1 MEQKGRTVSIGAQYF
16 TDIREMDCFYVDKT
30 SFIKEWWKGRDKV
43 TLITRPRR
51 FGKTL
56 NMSMLE
62 CFFSTAYANRADLF
76 EGLSIWEDESY
87 RAIQGTYPVI
97 NLTFSSI
104 KPADYDT
111 MKTELFS
118 KMSLLYGR
126 YRYLTEGDILGDD
139 EKEHFDRMLK
149 AHFERMTTDE
159 ENAYGSDAIHRL
171 CGYLSK
177 YHGKKVIVLLDEY
190 DSPMQEAWL
199 HGFWDEAVQFLRGMF
214 NATFKDNPHLERAV
228 ITGVTRISKESLF
241 SDLNNLKVV
250 SVMSDKYET
259 CFGFT
264 EEEVFAA
271 MDEKGLSD
279 KDSVKEWYDG
289 FTFGRVS
296 SIYNPWSIT
305 NYLDNNGELKPY
317 WANTSSNALAG
328 KLIREGT
335 AEVKSAFEELLRGG
349 TYTCNLNEEIV
360 FSMLDEEENAI
371 WSLLVAAGYLTT
383 SGQTSGESDEVTVRL
398 TNKEV
403 KKAFEKLVF
412 KWFHNGRSPYNAF
425 IKALL
430 LGDLRRMNQYM
441 NDVALATFS
450 FFDTG
455 NAPSEHSEPERFYH
469 GFVLGLMV
477 ELKDRYVITSNRESG
492 FGRYDIL
499 LEPKSPAEND
509 AMIIEFKVIEKEIG
523 EKTLEDTV
531 AAAHAQI
538 EEKQYAASLVAKGIP
553 EDRIR
558 KYGFAFEGKTVLIG

>member
-16 TDIREMDCFYVDKT
+16 TDIREKDCFYVDKT

-76 EGLSIWEDESY
+76 EGLSIWEDETY

-104 KPADYDT
+104 KPADFDT
-111 MKTELFS
+111 MKAGICS
-118 KMSLLYGR
+118 KLAMLYEQ
-126 YRYLTEGDILGDD
+126 YRYVTEGDRLSAG
-139 EKEHFDRMLK
+139 EKE
-149 AHFERMTTDE
+149 HFERMTRDE

-241 SDLNNLKVV
+241 SDLNNLEVV
-250 SVMSDKYET
+250 SIMSDKYET

-271 MDEKGLSD
+271 MDEKGLTD

-296 SIYNPWSIT
+296 NIYNPWSIT
-305 NYLDNNGELKPY
+305 NYLDKRGKLKSY

-328 KLIREGT
+328 RLIREGST
-335 AEVKSAFEELLRGG
+335 ELKQDFEILLRGG
-349 TYTCNLNEEIV
+349 SIVSEIDEEIV
-360 FSMLDEEENAI
+360 FKRMNASEKAI
-371 WSLLVAAGYLTT
+371 WSILLASGYLKAETMD
-383 SGQTSGESDEVTVRL
+383 SNQCRLRL
-398 TNKEV
+398 TNLEV
-403 KKAFEKLVF
+403 RDMFEGLVRD
-412 KWFHNGRSPYNAF
+412 WFADGHANYNRF
-425 IKALL
+425 IRALL
-430 LGDLRRMNQYM
+430 KGEEEEMNAYM
-441 NDVALATFS
+441 NDVALVTFS
-450 FFDTG
+450 TFDTG
-455 NAPSEHSEPERFYH
+455 NEPSVRNEPERFYH
-469 GFVLGLMV
+469 GFALGLMV
-477 ELKDRYVITSNRESG
+477 ELKDRYLITSNRESG
-492 FGRYDIL
+492 FGRYDL
-499 LEPKSPAEND
+499 VLEPKSPAEND
-509 AMIIEFKVIEKEIG
+509 AIIIEFKVKNEKKG

-531 AAAHAQI
+531 AAAPAQI